1 MRIVVAVARIFST
14 DGPVIKKE
22 ALWWSGLWWKLD
34 KEPNRLSGA
43 GFRPFLPLCSLAWRA
58 SFCSTSQR
66 KSKRRH
72 VYPQFGGIPADVN
85 ACDAVGMH
93 ADTVQF
99 LREHAQTCTRLARDC
114 PDRPTAHGL
123 EEVAISL
130 AAKAEELEREFE
142 LRS

>member
-1 MRIVVAVARIFST
+1 MEGFYLLNQPAKMPSGGAST
-14 DGPVIKKE
+14 
-22 ALWWSGLWWKLD
+22 
-34 KEPNRLSGA
+34 
-43 GFRPFLPLCSLAWRA
+43 
-58 SFCSTSQR
+58 
-66 KSKRRH
+66 
-72 VYPQFGGIPADVN
+72 PQFGGIPADLN

-93 ADTVQF
+93 ADTIRF

-114 PDRPTAHGL
+114 PDRATAHGL

>member
-1 MRIVVAVARIFST
+1 MVAVARILST
-14 DGPVIKKE
+14 DGPV
-22 ALWWSGLWWKLD
+22 
-34 KEPNRLSGA
+34 R
-43 GFRPFLPLCSLAWRA
+43 LPLRSLAWRA
-58 SFCSTSQR
+58 SFCSISPR
-66 KSKRRH
+66 KCRAAARLP
-72 VYPQFGGIPADVN
+72 PQFGGIPTDVN

>member
-1 MRIVVAVARIFST
+1 MEGFFLLNQPA
-14 DGPVIKKE
+14 KM
-22 ALWWSGLWWKLD
+22 
-34 KEPNRLSGA
+34 PNGGA
-43 GFRPFLPLCSLAWRA
+43 F
-58 SFCSTSQR
+58 T
-66 KSKRRH
+66 
-72 VYPQFGGIPADVN
+72 PQFGGIPADLN

-93 ADTVQF
+93 ADTIQF

-114 PDRPTAHGL
+114 PDRATAHGL